1 MKYRDL
7 GKVLQSLPLPPE
19 VLHTAQDHHVLQL
32 VVVEVGGPQGHHEV
46 PEPDQRT
53 LGVSEEAD
61 DDVTIEDCHG
71 CLVSILEDSQL
82 RERITKVPR

>member
-1 MKYRDL
+1 MF
-7 GKVLQSLPLPPE
+7 E
-19 VLHTAQDHHVLQL
+19 L

-53 LGVSEEAD
+53 LGVSEETD
-61 DDVTIEDCHG
+61 DDVTVEDSHG
-71 CLVSILEDSQL
+71 GLVPILEDSQL